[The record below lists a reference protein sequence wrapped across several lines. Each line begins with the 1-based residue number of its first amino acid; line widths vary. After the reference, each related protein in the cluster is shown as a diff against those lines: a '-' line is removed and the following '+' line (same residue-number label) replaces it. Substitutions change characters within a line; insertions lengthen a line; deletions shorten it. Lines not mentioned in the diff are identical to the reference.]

1 MPTLTPPDVRAA
13 DGAVAAA
20 GDAQRREEAVA
31 EDAASARR
39 QRRADLVRY
48 LGMPLFLSLVLVA
61 LYFWV
66 AGQELDSIEA
76 RVLTMENLL
85 GQTRQHLT
93 LTLYSTFFV
102 LLLAVPLGIF
112 ATRPRLRRYAP
123 VVIGL
128 GNAGQAIPSLGMLA
142 LLFYLFRTQDALPS
156 TGTFPV
162 VVALVGYSFL
172 PILRNTMVGLDQ
184 VDRFVLEAGRGMG
197 MSNRR
202 VLRSIELPLAVPVVL
217 AGVRTALVLN
227 VGTAALAFLFGGG
240 GLGETIFAGFQLRRT
255 AVLVTGAV
263 LVAVLAL
270 LVDYLAGL
278 IEEKLTPKG
287 L

>member
-1 MPTLTPPDVRAA
+1 MSTSLTPPDSSDRV
-13 DGAVAAA
+13 VPT
-20 GDAQRREEAVA
+20 DAERRQTARD
-31 EDAASARR
+31 EDAAGVRRARR
-39 QRRADLVRY
+39 ASLVRY
-48 LGMPLFLSLVLVA
+48 LGMPLFLALVL
-61 LYFWV
+61 LGLFLWV
-66 AGQELDSIEA
+66 GTQELDSIEA
-76 RVLTMENLL
+76 RTLTAENLL
-85 GQTRQHLT
+85 GQTRQHIT

-102 LLLAVPLGIF
+102 LLLAVPLGIL

-123 VVIGL
+123 VIIGL
-128 GNAGQAIPSLGMLA
+128 GNAGQAIPSLGLLA
-142 LLFYLFRTQDALPS
+142 LLFYLFRTQPALPS

-162 VVALVGYSFL
+162 VVSLVGYSFL

-184 VDRFVLEAGRGMG
+184 VDRFVLEAGKGMG
-197 MSNRR
+197 MSNRK

-255 AVLVTGAV
+255 PVLITGAI

>member
-1 MPTLTPPDVRAA
+1 MTTSLSPPDAP
-13 DGAVAAA
+13 A
-20 GDAQRREEAVA
+20 GPGLTDAERRQTAIA
-31 EDAASARR
+31 EDAAGARR
-39 QRRADLVRY
+39 ARRADLVRY
-48 LGMPLFLSLVLVA
+48 LGMPVFLAVVLLG
-61 LYFWV
+61 LYLWV
-66 AGQELDSIEA
+66 GAQELDSIEA
-76 RVLTMENLL
+76 RTLTAENLL
-85 GQTRQHLT
+85 EQTRQHIT

-102 LLLAVPLGIF
+102 LLLAVPLGIL

-123 VVIGL
+123 IVIGL
-128 GNAGQAIPSLGMLA
+128 GNAGQAIPSLGLLA
-142 LLFYLFRTQDALPS
+142 LLFYLFRTQPALPS

-184 VDRFVLEAGRGMG
+184 VDRFVLEAGKGMG
-197 MSNRR
+197 MSDRK

-255 AVLVTGAV
+255 PVLLTGAI

-278 IEEKLTPKG
+278 VEEKLTPKG

>member
-1 MPTLTPPDVRAA
+1 MSSTLTPAELQELRALA
-13 DGAVAAA
+13 KVEDDAA
-20 GDAQRREEAVA
+20 G
-31 EDAASARR
+31 
-39 QRRADLVRY
+39 RRATRARIVHY
-48 LGMPLFLSLVLVA
+48 LGMPLFLLVVLGL
-61 LYFWV
+61 LYAYV
-66 AGQELDSIEA
+66 QSQELDSIEA
-76 RVLTMENLL
+76 RVLTAANLL
-85 GQTRQHLT
+85 GQTRQHIL

-102 LLLAVPLGIF
+102 LLLAVPLGIL
-112 ATRPRLRRYAP
+112 ATRPRTRKLAP
-123 VVIGL
+123 AIIGL
-128 GNAGQAIPSLGMLA
+128 GNAGQAIPSLGLLA
-142 LLFYLFRTQDALPS
+142 LLFYLFRTQPGLPS

-184 VDRFVLEAGRGMG
+184 VDKSVLEAGKGMG
-197 MSNRR
+197 MSDWR
-202 VLRSIELPLAVPVVL
+202 VLRRLELPLAIPVIL

-240 GLGETIFAGFQLRRT
+240 GLGQTIFSGFQLRRM
-255 AVLVTGAV
+255 AVLLTGAV

-270 LVDYLAGL
+270 LIDYIAGI